1 MGADDLALFVDAAAL
16 NQMKW
21 HLGENNTEEKYEK
34 HL

>member
-1 MGADDLALFVDAAAL
+1 MGANDLALFVDAAL

-34 HL
+34 LF